1 VSFDGG
7 SNTALVL
14 RILRAI
20 VIGAQ
25 RRRTQNEAGYI
36 CCSPI
41 LSPKAKTLLATQ
53 GESIYSKLD
62 VRAKL
67 RFWQLQLV
75 DF

>member
-20 VIGAQ
+20 VIGAP

-41 LSPKAKTLLATQ
+41 LSPKAKTPLATQ
-53 GESIYSKLD
+53 GESIYS
-62 VRAKL
+62 
-67 RFWQLQLV
+67 
-75 DF
+75 